1 MKNKRRKGGFMTNR
15 MDVNNTLNLV
25 VVGFEA
31 ANIINFERDL
41 KTKKFIVDKN
51 FNQSRK
57 GLLPTP
63 PGIPPFQASYQIK
76 NDDFLTIEYNLSDKK
91 LIITQENYRDNN
103 NQDSEIIEILKSV
116 LTLTSSSRITA
127 FGINYSTDIIQDK
140 KLCLF
145 NPLIENK
152 LGNEYWNTNIGFK
165 TELAF
170 KSTDYTAVYTIFKD
184 ENLSEEKGSRY
195 YSFNC
200 NFDFI
205 LNVDDKSSK
214 IVEIFTENSKY
225 YDIYEQKREKIL
237 EL

>member
-1 MKNKRRKGGFMTNR
+1 MTER
-15 MDVNNTLNLV
+15 IDVNNTLNLV

-31 ANIINFERDL
+31 ISLKNFEDDI
-41 KTKKFIVDKN
+41 KTKSFIKEKK

-57 GLLPTP
+57 GFLPTP
-63 PGIPPFQASYQIK
+63 PGVPAFQASYQIK
-76 NDDFLTIEYNLSDKK
+76 NDDFLTIEYNLIDKK
-91 LIITQENYRDNN
+91 LIIIQDNYRDKGK
-103 NQDSEIIEILKSV
+103 NQDSEIVEILKSI

-145 NPLIENK
+145 NPIIEEK
-152 LGNEYWNTNIGFK
+152 LGNDYWNTNIGFK

-184 ENLSEEKGSRY
+184 EVLSQEKGGRY

-200 NFDFI
+200 NFDFS
-205 LNVDDKSSK
+205 LNVDDKSSR
-214 IVEIFTENSKY
+214 IIDIFKDNSKY
-225 YDIYEQKREKIL
+225 YNIYEQQRENIL